1 MFLKYFTL
9 FIIFFNFFLN
19 LHAAEKQSIINRLSE
34 INNFTFN
41 FEQITKEKIETGNCL
56 LQFDNRL
63 KCSYNDDLQKEILIN
78 KKTLAVSQKR
88 YDKIYFYPLSKSPF
102 MNILNKDKLI
112 NLIQKSDLKLNDDI
126 ELSYVDKNQKN
137 IKVFFEKKNYEI
149 KGWSIEDE
157 FQNEIYFSLKIVRI
171 NSDIDSDYF
180 AIPKLIRERN

>member
-1 MFLKYFTL
+1 M
-9 FIIFFNFFLN
+9 N
-19 LHAAEKQSIINRLSE
+19 LRAAEKQFIINRLSE

-102 MNILNKDKLI
+102 MNILDKDKLI
-112 NLIQKSDLKLNDDI
+112 NLIQKSDLKLNDNI
-126 ELSYVDKNQKN
+126 ELVYLDKNKRKITIFFNKN
-137 IKVFFEKKNYEI
+137 NYELI
-149 KGWSIEDE
+149 GWRVDDKL
-157 FQNEIYFSLKIVRI
+157 QNVINFSLKIQSI
-171 NSDIDSDYF
+171 NTEFDPTIF
-180 AIPKLIRERN
+180 KIP